1 MKKSLMLSVLVVAIL
16 LVVGVS
22 SAFAD
27 SVTTTGTVNGGGKLQ
42 SIDTVTVKATVNPKL
57 VLTVVTPNNTQTV
70 DFGTVDPG
78 TVYGPSAVTLTVNS
92 NKAYDVTKVTA
103 GQNALMGLNTS
114 LGVSLLGNAKTAS
127 QVYTDNYTLNVPWT
141 TDPAA
146 YSATVQYTV
155 VQN

>member
-27 SVTTTGTVNGGGKLQ
+27 TVVTTGTPVAGHLT
-42 SIDTVTVKATVNPKL
+42 STDTVTVKANVNAKL
-57 VLTVVTPNNTQTV
+57 VLQVATPAASQTV

-78 TVYGPSAVTLTVNS
+78 TACGPQAVNLTVWS
-92 NKAYDVTKVTA
+92 NKLYSVTVNKVGDTTIGLA
-103 GQNALMGLNTS
+103 TSMALSQTNQ
-114 LGVSLLGNAKTAS
+114 AKTNPSTA
-127 QVYTDNYTLNVPWT
+127 YTDNYSLNVPWT
-141 TDPAA
+141 TDPGA
-146 YSATVQYTV
+146 YTATVQYTV